1 MWSGTDWHT
10 RREGDCGSVCHAD
23 VYCLMFA
30 GETQVHPTGDG
41 HEGDAALYG
50 RSQEVIPQRGKQSP
64 VSFPGQP

>member
-1 MWSGTDWHT
+1 MGCVSWP
-10 RREGDCGSVCHAD
+10 CHAD
-23 VYCLMFA
+23 VYCLVFA